1 MGLFSIFSQS
11 KKAKT
16 NDVTQLGGNED
27 KAASQGDS
35 SQLGSSAGKA
45 AVQCDGTK
53 MVITKVK
60 LVKESVDNSQGIQ
73 SISVLGTGCKSCHAL
88 FKVTQEAVSNLGLS
102 VEVKHISDLEKIM
115 AHGLIST
122 PALEVNGKI
131 ISSGKVLKV
140 KDVESL
146 LGKV

>member
-11 KKAKT
+11 KKDKT
-16 NDVTQLGGNED
+16 NDVTQLGSSEG
-27 KAASQGDS
+27 KAASQG
-35 SQLGSSAGKA
+35 
-45 AVQCDGTK
+45 DGTK